1 MKQIQSSVC
10 SGILLALAAV
20 HVYWATG
27 GERFAEGAVPTRTNP
42 EHDGT
47 ALFAP
52 GPLSTLGVAAGL
64 TGAAIVVSRAGFAG
78 GQRGLANLVAIAFF
92 LRAVGEFRYV
102 GFTKRVR
109 GTEFSRRDDL
119 FYSPLCL
126 GISVLAR
133 GAAR

>member
-1 MKQIQSSVC
+1 MRQLKAGVC
-10 SGILLALAAV
+10 AILLLALAAV

-27 GERFAEGAVPTRTNP
+27 GERFAEGAVPTRINP
-42 EHDGT
+42 ERDGT

-64 TGAAIVVSRAGFAG
+64 TGAAIVVSRAGFARS
-78 GQRGLANLVAIAFF
+78 QRGLANLVAIAFF